1 MAQSVCVKGSC
12 GEDGGVEVRN
22 AHRGGRLG
30 RTVNGDGDG
39 LGEVVAISTDEG
51 GNLADRVGSK
61 ELGSRVEGVDDLDF
75 EVDAVGLRDREDRGG
90 AGVAL

>member
-1 MAQSVCVKGSC
+1 MGR
-12 GEDGGVEVRN
+12 GVELCN

-30 RTVNGDGDG
+30 RTVDGDSDG
-39 LGEVVAISTDEG
+39 LGEVVAISTNEG

-61 ELGSRVEGVDDLDF
+61 ELGGRVEGVDDLDI
-75 EVDAVGLRDREDRGG
+75 EIDAVGLRDREDRGG